1 MFKDVAL
8 RRKAD
13 IGQNAGSLNKDFKFI
28 KPVLKVKGPIAI
40 LNINKITLCHNPKKL
55 KHYPIKSSFI
65 KSKSVESR

>member
-1 MFKDVAL
+1 MFKDAAF

-13 IGQNAGSLNKDFKFI
+13 ILNTGSLNKDFKFI

-55 KHYPIKSSFI
+55 EHYPIKS
-65 KSKSVESR
+65 